1 MDDLLESV
9 GKVAGELLVES
20 AFTLA
25 VGENK
30 EKLEDEKPQKNEE
43 IKESN
48 ISDYMLLF
56 VGVLIV
62 IALVGSFIALLWLFI
77 F

>member
-9 GKVAGELLVES
+9 GKAAGEILVES
-20 AFTLA
+20 AFTLV

-30 EKLEDEKPQKNEE
+30 EKPEDEKPQKNEE
-43 IKESN
+43 VKESN
-48 ISDYMLLF
+48 IFDYVLLF

-62 IALVGSFIALLWLFI
+62 IALVGSFIALLWLFV

>member
-9 GKVAGELLVES
+9 GKAAGEILVES
-20 AFTLA
+20 AFILV

-30 EKLEDEKPQKNEE
+30 EKPEDEKPQKNEE
-43 IKESN
+43 VKESN
-48 ISDYMLLF
+48 ISDYVLLF

-62 IALVGSFIALLWLFI
+62 IALVGSFIALVWLFV

>member
-9 GKVAGELLVES
+9 GKAAGEILVES
-20 AFTLA
+20 AFSLV

-30 EKLEDEKPQKNEE
+30 EKLEDEKPQKNEKV
-43 IKESN
+43 KESN
-48 ISDYMLLF
+48 ISDYVLLF
-56 VGVLIV
+56 VGVFIV
-62 IALVGSFIALLWLFI
+62 IVLVGSFIALLWLFV

>member
-9 GKVAGELLVES
+9 GKAAGEILVES
-20 AFTLA
+20 AFNLV

-30 EKLEDEKPQKNEE
+30 EKPEDEKPQKNEE
-43 IKESN
+43 VKESN
-48 ISDYMLLF
+48 ISDYVLLF

-62 IALVGSFIALLWLFI
+62 IALVGSFIALVWLFV

>member
-9 GKVAGELLVES
+9 GKAAGEILVES
-20 AFTLA
+20 AFTLV

-30 EKLEDEKPQKNEE
+30 EKPEDEKPQKNEDV
-43 IKESN
+43 KESN

-56 VGVLIV
+56 VGVLIL
-62 IALVGSFIALLWLFI
+62 IALVGSFIAFLWLFV